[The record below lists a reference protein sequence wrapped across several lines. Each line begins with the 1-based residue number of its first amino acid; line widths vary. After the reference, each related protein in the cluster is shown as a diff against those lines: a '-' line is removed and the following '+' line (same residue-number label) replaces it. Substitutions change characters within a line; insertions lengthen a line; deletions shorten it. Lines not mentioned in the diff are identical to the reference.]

1 MSLVEVFSHESS
13 PLYGTHVL
21 HTVEWL
27 VDPFEQPFKFWSLT
41 WYKQTFDDLGWPT
54 TNGFSCVEQHTSCAS
69 LKQNYGNKCV
79 VGCSGGG
86 RRLPMVG
93 CSGGGR
99 RLPMVG
105 CSGGGR
111 RLPMVGCS
119 GGGRKLMT
127 AYCST
132 AVTHPSSEQVQY
144 DTIICPAPD
153 LNHTG

>member
-1 MSLVEVFSHESS
+1 MEVFSHESS

-27 VDPFEQPFKFWSLT
+27 VDPFEQPYKFWSLT
-41 WYKQTFDDLGWPT
+41 WYKQTFDDAGWPT
-54 TNGFSCVEQHTSCAS
+54 TNGFSCVEQHTS

-79 VGCSGGG
+79 
-86 RRLPMVG
+86 
-93 CSGGGR
+93 
-99 RLPMVG
+99 
-105 CSGGGR
+105 
-111 RLPMVGCS
+111 VGCS

>member
-1 MSLVEVFSHESS
+1 MSLVEVFSHESF

-99 RLPMVG
+99 
-105 CSGGGR
+105 
-111 RLPMVGCS
+111 
-119 GGGRKLMT
+119 KLMT